1 MGYTLDI
8 DVYIQIKRTEEQK
21 KALKEEIDR
30 LKNSGEDFGDV
41 LSYDVQSKKKIYQ
54 YKSELQ
60 ELELEPMDY
69 FTYTDDIEI
78 VSDTDAF
85 IVINSLKEFYNIDFV
100 SYKYEN
106 VPLEDFKAII
116 KNFKPDRF
124 DKDME
129 NVDYVR
135 EKLNHFI
142 NDIFENIR
150 CHNIDDSRIKNI
162 VFNFSLH

>member
-8 DVYIQIKRTEEQK
+8 DVYVQIKRTEEQK

-30 LKNSGEDFGDV
+30 LKNSGKDFGDV

-54 YKSELQ
+54 CKSELQ

-78 VSDTDAF
+78 VSNTDAF
-85 IVINSLKEFYNIDFV
+85 IVINSLKEFYNIDFI

-106 VPLEDFKAII
+106 VPLEDFKVII
-116 KNFKPDRF
+116 KNLKPDRF

-135 EKLNHFI
+135 EKLNQFI

-150 CHNIDDSRIKNI
+150 YHNIDDSRIRNI
-162 VFNFSLH
+162 VFSFSLH

>member
-1 MGYTLDI
+1 MGYILDI
-8 DVYIQIKRTEEQK
+8 DVYVQIERTEEQK

-54 YKSELQ
+54 CKSRLQ
-60 ELELEPMDY
+60 ELELEHMEY
-69 FTYTDDIEI
+69 FTYTDDIEF
-78 VSDTDAF
+78 VSNTDAF
-85 IVINSLKEFYNIDFV
+85 IIINSLKEFYNIDFV

-135 EKLNHFI
+135 EKLNQFI

-150 CHNIDDSRIKNI
+150 YHNIDDSRIRNI
-162 VFNFSLH
+162 VFSFSLH